1 MVLKSED
8 IKEYVEKIGYKLDPD
23 SAIWGTSMPS
33 GFSYALF
40 GSVSV
45 LDMNYNVLQMNET
58 EIIVIPVSN
67 TSGKISQGDFLVI
80 PEEDVESVKFKK
92 GMLGF
97 TLEILTSQG
106 ELKFKV
112 RKAMLGASWHKENL
126 GNVLMK
132 FEQ

>member
-1 MVLKSED
+1 
-8 IKEYVEKIGYKLDPD
+8 
-23 SAIWGTSMPS
+23 MPS

-45 LDMNYNVLQMNET
+45 LDMNYNVLQMNDT

-67 TSGKISQGDFLVI
+67 TTGKIMEGDFLVI
-80 PEEDVESVKFKK
+80 PKDEIESVKFKK

-97 TLEILTSQG
+97 TLEIVTSKG

-112 RKAMLGASWHKENL
+112 RKAMLGASWHKDNL
-126 GNVLMK
+126 GNVLTK
-132 FEQ
+132 FEQQ